1 MKKKRNLKE
10 RVCAFVLALLLPLT
24 SVLPDVTMVASAAGT
39 DTPTDVTFIVTDGS
53 SNPVEKALVEL
64 YVGDGA
70 EVSQQGE
77 TDSSGTVIF
86 SLDDVDT
93 YQYKVTK
100 ETYEP
105 SERKSILDVLS
116 QDKVEL
122 SLRPMDEIEISPLDA
137 VEVEEGKSIQ
147 LSVNNPVQD
156 VAYNWSSRDT
166 TKAVIDEASGLVT
179 GVSRGSVDIKVSGN
193 GRETIKN
200 IKVKKTPEMIFSV
213 TPNERPADSDQDVT
227 SVTLE
232 AQLPNDANGKVTF
245 YKDSVAD
252 VNVIGTENVDASGKA
267 SCTVAEGQNFELI
280 GEKVFW
286 AKYSGSE
293 DKYYFPVEADTKG
306 TYLKKCDLK
315 LKESSVTKNYGD
327 PEFKV
332 PEVDTNTLMDRDPN
346 TLTYT
351 SNNEEVVTVDAD
363 GNLTIHGAGTAVIS
377 VAIAQSSNY
386 TASKADYTVEVKELD
401 LGTFKLTDFTWQ
413 SVDKIY
419 NGETDIPIIVGR
431 LTNKENK
438 KL

>member
-137 VEVEEGKSIQ
+137 VEVEEGKSLQ

-156 VAYNWSSRDT
+156 LS
-166 TKAVIDEASGLVT
+166 
-179 GVSRGSVDIKVSGN
+179 
-193 GRETIKN
+193 
-200 IKVKKTPEMIFSV
+200 
-213 TPNERPADSDQDVT
+213 
-227 SVTLE
+227 
-232 AQLPNDANGKVTF
+232 
-245 YKDSVAD
+245 
-252 VNVIGTENVDASGKA
+252 
-267 SCTVAEGQNFELI
+267 LI
-280 GEKVFW
+280 H
-286 AKYSGSE
+286 
-293 DKYYFPVEADTKG
+293 
-306 TYLKKCDLK
+306 
-315 LKESSVTKNYGD
+315 
-327 PEFKV
+327 
-332 PEVDTNTLMDRDPN
+332 
-346 TLTYT
+346 
-351 SNNEEVVTVDAD
+351 
-363 GNLTIHGAGTAVIS
+363 I
-377 VAIAQSSNY
+377 
-386 TASKADYTVEVKELD
+386 
-401 LGTFKLTDFTWQ
+401 
-413 SVDKIY
+413 
-419 NGETDIPIIVGR
+419 
-431 LTNKENK
+431 
-438 KL
+438 